1 MKKVRG
7 VAYLLFG
14 PGQLVLQLLLL
25 FKKSLILSTQRC
37 ETGSHLSRKLRDIL
51 LRLVIHGCVSHE
63 QTLRCGSEFWWSA
76 KLRLRVKEAALS
88 SEGRIGG
95 FKKRDCQAP
104 PQKGK
109 VQHASPSKDPRGRVS
124 RGVPWA
130 VLVRQACA
138 STFGPGYVASY
149 ETPSSKTAC
158 RPFRDIL
165 ALQFHCSRVAL

>member
-1 MKKVRG
+1 MRG

-25 FKKSLILSTQRC
+25 FEKSLVLSTQRR
-37 ETGSHLSRKLRDIL
+37 ETGGHLVRKLRDIL
-51 LRLVIHGCVSHE
+51 LRLIVHGCVSCE
-63 QTLRCGSEFWWSA
+63 QTLRCGREFGWTA

-88 SEGRIGG
+88 SEGRIE
-95 FKKRDCQAP
+95 QARLP
-104 PQKGK
+104 SAARKGK
-109 VQHASPSKDPRGRVS
+109 SPARVTFQGPPGPSLPRCSLG
-124 RGVPWA
+124 PWA
-130 VLVRQACA
+130 VRQACA

-149 ETPSSKTAC
+149 DTRSSDTAC